1 MTQPEDGLSPPV
13 IQAAVREL
21 LGRHGFDVV
30 SDGASTDFSIDRALL
45 AEDPYSIIALV
56 SYETWSELAHE
67 WQNAQ
72 AELVGLIGKRLE
84 RAAPKAWDGYLILTC
99 GTPAPDNDAVS
110 AIERDTTRLRKIVG
124 TADVL
129 RTTSD
134 VHRLMEA
141 FLPISRDGVEND
153 ISDALAVLPELLKD
167 DVPMEATRAVVEAF
181 KRMEPPLEAL
191 HALGRTE

>member
-1 MTQPEDGLSPPV
+1 MTQPEDGLSPSV

-21 LGRHGFDVV
+21 LVGHGFNVV
-30 SDGASTDFSIDRALL
+30 SDGASADFPIDRALL

-56 SYETWSELAHE
+56 SYETWSELALE

-72 AELVGLIGKRLE
+72 AELVALIGKRLE
-84 RAAPKAWDGYLILTC
+84 KSAPKAWDGYLILTC
-99 GTPAPDNDAVS
+99 GTPPPDKDAVS

-124 TADVL
+124 TADAL

-134 VHRLMEA
+134 INRMMEA
-141 FLPISRDGVEND
+141 FLPISRGGVEND
-153 ISDALAVLPELLKD
+153 ISDALAVLPDLLKE
-167 DVPMEATRAVVEAF
+167 DVPMAATRAVVEAF

-191 HALGRTE
+191 HALGRK